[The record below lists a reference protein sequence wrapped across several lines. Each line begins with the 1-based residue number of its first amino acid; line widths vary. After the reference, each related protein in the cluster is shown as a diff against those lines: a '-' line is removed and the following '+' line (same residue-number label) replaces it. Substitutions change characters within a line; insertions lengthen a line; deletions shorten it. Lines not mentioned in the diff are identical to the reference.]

1 MRYKA
6 YVGIGSVAMGIGGSF
21 ADANLMQKFL
31 GIRTEWVDMTEIKRR
46 IDFAIYD
53 HAEYEKALKFVKE
66 KVKEGK
72 DWNGT
77 AFEQK
82 DFTSSGNSS

>member
-1 MRYKA
+1 
-6 YVGIGSVAMGIGGSF
+6 
-21 ADANLMQKFL
+21 
-31 GIRTEWVDMTEIKRR
+31 MTEIKRR

-82 DFTSSGNSS
+82 DFTRKELDEQWEFVVKMTLIVRDIMLGNPKLASQKWTPSACWIT